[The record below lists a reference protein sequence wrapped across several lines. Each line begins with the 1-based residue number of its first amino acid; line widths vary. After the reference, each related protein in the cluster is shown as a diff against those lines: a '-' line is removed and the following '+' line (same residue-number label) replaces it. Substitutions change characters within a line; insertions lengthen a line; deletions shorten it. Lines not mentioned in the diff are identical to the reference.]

1 MRTTCGLLIGWLL
14 VVGCGDGAVGDA
26 GPDADSETT
35 PDTQPEAD
43 GDVEPGADDA
53 ADDVALDHAD
63 DAAPEADGPEDD
75 AGDDVGP
82 PDPPAPR
89 PLVGAIRWDAWQEE
103 DVVQAAVE
111 ASLDPAHW
119 RWRAPWFGAVDAEGR
134 LRFDGNRPEV
144 MDAEIAFAVEAGVDY
159 WAFVTYPES
168 IGMTNALRLYL
179 ASPDR
184 RVRFCL
190 NLQGGWIAHEAA
202 LWNDQVARYVGCFQ
216 DPRYVLVGGDRP
228 LVYLFDASGMLG
240 APGFADAAEA
250 RVRFDALRAASVAVG
265 LGEPYFVLQGW
276 SPASD
281 AALAQALGFDA
292 LGAYAVA
299 GGTDEGQPYA
309 ALAASAAA
317 MWEAHRATGAEV
329 VPIVTLGWDRRPR
342 VETPVP
348 WDPST
353 DARYTASPTAPEL
366 AAHLLAALRWT
377 RDHPLATPAD
387 AVLTYAWNE
396 HDEGGWLCPTFDGS
410 GGADASRVEAL
421 GAALAGFEVSPRVAN
436 GSFERPAAPD
446 GWYVVPAGG
455 LPGSFGWAT
464 DAPAGTYLLAD
475 ARAVHFPSAAHGA
488 QAILVPGRLE
498 QSVGVLAVDAVH
510 TLAFSLLAGAYP
522 GDPAGTVLVEVL
534 EGSDVLATQFHVT
547 PAVPGIWEA
556 RTLDFTP
563 AGVRSVAV
571 RFSATAGMC
580 WLDAVSL
587 RL

>member
-1 MRTTCGLLIGWLL
+1 MRTTCGLLLGWLL
-14 VVGCGDGAVGDA
+14 VAACGDGAVADA
-26 GPDADSETT
+26 GPDADSETAT
-35 PDTQPEAD
+35 DGAPDTDGPAD
-43 GDVEPGADDA
+43 PGTDDA
-53 ADDVALDHAD
+53 ADDVAPDHAD
-63 DAAPEADGPEDD
+63 DAAPEADVREDD

-82 PDPPAPR
+82 VDPPAPR

-103 DVVQAAVE
+103 GAVQAAVE
-111 ASLDPAHW
+111 ASLNPAHW
-119 RWRAPWFGAVDAEGR
+119 RWRAPWFGTVDAEAR
-134 LRFDGNRPEV
+134 LRFAGNRPEV

-168 IGMTNALRLYL
+168 LGMTNALRLYL
-179 ASPDR
+179 ASADR

-202 LWNDQVARYVGCFQ
+202 SWNDQVARYVDRFR
-216 DPRYVLVGGDRP
+216 DPRYVLVEGDRP
-228 LVYLFDASGMLG
+228 LVFLFDASGMLG
-240 APGFADAAEA
+240 APGFEDPAEA

-276 SPASD
+276 SPTSD
-281 AALAQALGFDA
+281 AVLAEALGFDA

-299 GGTDEGQPYA
+299 GGADEGQPYA

-317 MWEAHRATGAEV
+317 TWEAHRATGAEV
-329 VPIVTLGWDRRPR
+329 VPVVTAGWDRRPR

-353 DARYTASPTAPEL
+353 DARYTVSPTAAEL
-366 AAHLLAALRWT
+366 AVHLLAALRWT

-387 AVLTYAWNE
+387 AILVYAWNE
-396 HDEGGWLCPTFDGS
+396 HDEGGWLCPTLDGS

-421 GAALAGFEVSPRVAN
+421 GAALAGFEASPRVAN

-455 LPGSFGWAT
+455 LPESFGWDT
-464 DAPAGTYLLAD
+464 DAPAGTYFLAD
-475 ARAVHFPSAAHGA
+475 ARAVHFEGAAHGA
-488 QAILVPGRLE
+488 QALLVPGRLE
-498 QSVGVLAVDAVH
+498 QSVGVLAAGVVH
-510 TLAFSLLAGAYP
+510 TLAFSLLAGTYP
-522 GDPAGTVLVEVL
+522 GDPAGTVLVEVR
-534 EGSDVLATQFHVT
+534 EEDVALATRSLAT
-547 PAVPGIWEA
+547 PATPGVWES

-563 AGVRSVAV
+563 AGVGSVTV
-571 RFSATAGMC
+571 RFSATAGMS

-587 RL
+587 RR